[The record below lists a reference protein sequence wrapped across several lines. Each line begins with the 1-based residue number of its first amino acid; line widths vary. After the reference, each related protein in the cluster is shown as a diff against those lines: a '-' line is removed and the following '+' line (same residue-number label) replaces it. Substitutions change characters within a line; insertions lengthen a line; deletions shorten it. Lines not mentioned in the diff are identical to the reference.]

1 MGSCLSLRTSVAE
14 PPLFWAAPASEVLKS
29 CFVTTTRLSFVAFQK
44 DAAGAALKK
53 AAPALGFGQQ
63 KNRLRLHPKSG
74 GPRRLRLRNTAA
86 NNVVFVCDRHIRMA
100 ASGP

>member
-53 AAPALGFGQQ
+53 GGSGSRLRPTKKSAPA
-63 KNRLRLHPKSG
+63 P
-74 GPRRLRLRNTAA
+74 P
-86 NNVVFVCDRHIRMA
+86 
-100 ASGP
+100 